1 MRIPFD
7 QRCRKDQSSAFLIA
21 PDLNTCM
28 IDPQTLR
35 HPAVLKYVADGE
47 SETSVMLATERAEAL
62 VSHLERMRDDE
73 EMTKKQM

>member
-1 MRIPFD
+1 M
-7 QRCRKDQSSAFLIA
+7 IA
-21 PDLNTCM
+21 
-28 IDPQTLR
+28 PQTLR

-47 SETSVMLATERAEAL
+47 NETTLMLATEKAEAM